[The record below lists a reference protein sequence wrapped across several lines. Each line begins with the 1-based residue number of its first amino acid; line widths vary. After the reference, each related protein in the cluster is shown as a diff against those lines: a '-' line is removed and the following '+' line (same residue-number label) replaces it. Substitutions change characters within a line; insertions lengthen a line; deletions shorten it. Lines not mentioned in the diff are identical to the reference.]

1 MAASKSTGADRDA
14 SDRIEPDRARTRLG
28 TPTAPLGEHLRGA
41 LLPAGRRRG
50 RRALRRLEKL
60 GRDGLAGR
68 VVPEAARPEPR
79 VVAADEPDDGQRHRE
94 GQPGERQEV
103 ERSELG
109 RARSAPHE
117 QEEEDDRRRGDGEAQ
132 YVELQDQGI
141 VGARRSGREVARRVC
156 GSS

>member
-1 MAASKSTGADRDA
+1 MSQARRNASLAASKSTGADRDA

-68 VVPEAARPEPR
+68 VVPEAARPERASSPPMSQTMASVIAR
-79 VVAADEPDDGQRHRE
+79 ASPASGR
-94 GQPGERQEV
+94 
-103 ERSELG
+103 RSNAPNSD
-109 RARSAPHE
+109 AR
-117 QEEEDDRRRGDGEAQ
+117 
-132 YVELQDQGI
+132 
-141 VGARRSGREVARRVC
+141 GARRTSRKRKTTAAAATARLSTWNCRTRA
-156 GSS
+156 SSVRGGPDAR